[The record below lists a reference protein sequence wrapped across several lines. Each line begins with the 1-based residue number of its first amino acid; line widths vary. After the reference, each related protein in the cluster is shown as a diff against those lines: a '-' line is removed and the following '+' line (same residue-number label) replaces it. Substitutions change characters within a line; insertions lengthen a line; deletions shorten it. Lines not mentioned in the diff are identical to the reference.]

1 MYSIIAIDISGR
13 HKINNRYYMVC
24 AAVSMLITADHIEKV
39 NQVKV
44 KPFWLDSAPGLTDI
58 IQVIED
64 TAKGIEFEGTII
76 TEHGE
81 MYNQPERVVAS
92 MFPCDFKYQESLGER
107 RAIELAHHISL
118 CARNLLVKEIGI
130 EC

>member
-1 MYSIIAIDISGR
+1 MYSIIAVDISGR

-24 AAVSMLITADHIEKV
+24 AAVSISISADHVEKV
-39 NQVKV
+39 NQIKV
-44 KPFWLDSAPGLTDI
+44 KPFWLDSAPGLLDI

-64 TAKGIEFEGTII
+64 TAKGIEFDGTII

-81 MYNQPERVVAS
+81 MYNQSERMVAN
-92 MFPCDFKYQESLGER
+92 MFSRDFKYQESLGER

-118 CARNLLVKEIGI
+118 CARNLLIKELRI
-130 EC
+130 E